1 MQVVIP
7 FHSGDAQDALDLLT
21 WMGQLGE
28 TPTHKA
34 ILAVDAGVEWG
45 HAVELLN
52 AANKVFRYVSILST
66 DSPVTGWP
74 QGANSLFWKTAEYC
88 KTINEPFLW
97 LEPDCVPLTRDWLSR
112 IHSTYGTQPKDGYLG
127 HIYECNQP
135 GLPHRL
141 LSGIAVYPPS
151 AFDLISPRIGNQPHL
166 AWDVSAAEV
175 ILPHATDSTLFHH
188 FWGEKGLAPTFRQ
201 ARTPECPVSVRTLDH
216 IRKGAVLFHRN
227 KDGSLRRLLGPK
239 LGIAPVTNFVVVL
252 PVCNLDADL
261 MCKQLDWIHALGNS
275 NSHEALL
282 SYDQTTIRGS
292 VSRIVAKASN
302 CFSSVHQTSYR
313 VPKGAQF
320 PQTAAWHH
328 AARVMEGMGRPWLW
342 LEADCVPLKSG
353 WIGALQNEYDRCG
366 KPFCGPIVM
375 PNGHM
380 NGTAIYP
387 ADTPRRLPR
396 TMTVLSN
403 AWDVECRDELGV
415 NAYHSNLWCLAW
427 GVDNGRLSPVG
438 GAELPS
444 FPRGSPLLRQI
455 GTHPVL
461 FHRDK
466 TGSLID
472 RLREK

>member
-7 FHSGDAQDALDLLT
+7 FHSGDAQDALDLLV
-21 WMGQLGE
+21 WMGQLGS
-28 TPTHKA
+28 TPTHSA
-34 ILAVDAGVEWG
+34 ILAIDDGLEWG
-45 HAVELLN
+45 AAVEVLT
-52 AANKVFRYVSILST
+52 AANKVFRSVYFVSN
-66 DSPVTGWP
+66 DAPVTGWP
-74 QGANSLFWKTAEYC
+74 QGANSLFWKAAEYC
-88 KTINEPFLW
+88 KTINQPFLW

-135 GLPHRL
+135 GLPRQL

-175 ILPHATDSTLFHH
+175 ILPHATDSPLFHH
-188 FWGEKGLAPTFRQ
+188 FWGEKGLAPAFRQ
-201 ARTPECPVSVRTLDH
+201 ARTPECPVNVRTLDH

-261 MCKQLDWIHALGNS
+261 MCKQLDWIHAMGNS

-292 VSRIVAKASN
+292 VSRLVAKASN
-302 CFSSVHQTSYR
+302 CFSTVHQTNYR
-313 VPKGAQF
+313 VPKGTAF

-342 LEADCVPLKSG
+342 LEADCVPLKPN
-353 WIGALQNEYDRCG
+353 WIKALQDEYDYCG
-366 KPFCGPIVM
+366 KPFCGPIVHG
-375 PNGHM
+375 PDHC

-387 ADTPRRLPR
+387 ANTPQLLPR
-396 TMTVLSN
+396 TMSHTNN
-403 AWDVECRDELGV
+403 AFDVECRDEMGP
-415 NAYHSNLWCLAW
+415 NCFDSILWELAW
-427 GVDNGRLSPVG
+427 GVTRGRLDPLSGV
-438 GAELPS
+438 EMPS
-444 FPRGSPLLRQI
+444 FPKGSPLLKQI
-455 GTHPVL
+455 KRHAVIY
-461 FHRDK
+461 HRDK
-466 TGSLID
+466 TGTLIE
-472 RLREK
+472 RLRGQ